1 MFEDREILRYRQNAV
16 GYSSIMRG
24 IPASEENL
32 NNARQHLCDSYG
44 ISRKDT
50 YVMYRG
56 PRTHSKGNLTVKRD
70 AHSFD
75 IYTRNFSYS

>member
-1 MFEDREILRYRQNAV
+1 MFEDKEIIKYRNSAL
-16 GYSSIMRG
+16 GYASIMRG

-32 NNARQHLCDSYG
+32 NSAREHLCEVYG

-56 PRTHSKGNLTVKRD
+56 PRTHNKGALTVKRD

-75 IYTRNFSYS
+75 IYTRGRSF